1 MAVFNGGKHS
11 SRIKSVIVSLFQRL
25 AQQLNVFKKIV
36 KSMTEEKNTAENLEN
51 EASQTEEVTLENET
65 TEQVEEKSKEEILAA
80 ELAEFK
86 DKYLRLY
93 SEFDNFRKRTIKEKS
108 EYLQTANKDMILEI
122 IPILDDFERAIASN
136 EKADDIAV
144 VKEGFKLLFD
154 KFSKTL
160 ERKGVTV
167 MEAHGTDF
175 DTEMHEAITQIPAP
189 SEDLK
194 GKVVDVI
201 EKGYHLG
208 EKVIRYAKVV
218 IGA

>member
-1 MAVFNGGKHS
+1 MA
-11 SRIKSVIVSLFQRL
+11 
-25 AQQLNVFKKIV
+25 
-36 KSMTEEKNTAENLEN
+36 EENNTIENLEN
-51 EASQTEEVTLENET
+51 EADQASEATVENSTSELKEERSPEEV
-65 TEQVEEKSKEEILAA
+65 LAA
-80 ELAEFK
+80 EVAEFK

-93 SEFDNFRKRTIKEKS
+93 SEFDNFRKRTMKEKS
-108 EYLQTANKDMILEI
+108 EFFQTANKDMILEI
-122 IPILDDFERAIASN
+122 IPILDDFERAISSN
-136 EKADDIAV
+136 EKADDITV

-160 ERKGVTV
+160 ERKGVKV
-167 MEAHGTDF
+167 MEAQGAEF
-175 DTEMHEAITQIPAP
+175 DTELHEAITQIPAP

-208 EKVIRYAKVV
+208 DKVIRYAKVV

>member
-1 MAVFNGGKHS
+1 VAVFNGGKLS
-11 SRIKSVIVSLFQRL
+11 SRIKTVIVSLFQRL
-25 AQQLNVFKKIV
+25 AQLLKGLKKIF

-51 EASQTEEVTLENET
+51 EAAQANEVNVENEA
-65 TEQVEEKSKEEILAA
+65 TEQIEEKSKEEILAA

-93 SEFDNFRKRTIKEKS
+93 SEFDNFRKRTIKEKAD
-108 EYLQTANKDMILEI
+108 YLQTANKDMILEI

-136 EKADDIAV
+136 EKAEDITV

-160 ERKGVTV
+160 ERKGVKV
-167 MEAHGTDF
+167 MEAHGVEF

-189 SEDLK
+189 TDEMK

-208 EKVIRYAKVV
+208 DKVIRYAKVV

>member
-1 MAVFNGGKHS
+1 
-11 SRIKSVIVSLFQRL
+11 
-25 AQQLNVFKKIV
+25 
-36 KSMTEEKNTAENLEN
+36 MTEEKNTAENLEN
-51 EASQTEEVTLENET
+51 EAAQANEVNVENEA
-65 TEQVEEKSKEEILAA
+65 TEQIEEKSKEEILAA

-93 SEFDNFRKRTIKEKS
+93 SEFDNFRKRTIKEKAD
-108 EYLQTANKDMILEI
+108 YLQTANKDMILEI

-136 EKADDIAV
+136 EKAEDITV

-160 ERKGVTV
+160 ERKGVKV
-167 MEAHGTDF
+167 MEAHGVEF

-189 SEDLK
+189 TDEMK

-208 EKVIRYAKVV
+208 DKVIRYAKVV